1 MPLFEH
7 GFLGAEADQIRQ
19 QILQKYTELFASL
32 NQLNDICH
40 EYLRT
45 AKYHHGEGV
54 DVSAVSYFM
63 RALMTFQSLIV
74 LLERGCIE
82 DVRALCRTLL
92 QACFRLAAIA
102 IDPTV
107 VNRIV
112 ASALDLDR
120 QRLRHFKSGVLKM
133 LPGASDVD
141 LDAKIAELDA
151 KIKTLGGSMITDK
164 ELAKIGGRLGDYY
177 TAYALQSDA
186 AHTSPS
192 DLQSLLKYDQNGNLL
207 GFNYGPHDKDLIT
220 NGVYAISLQMDNLV
234 NLDKVI
240 KSGLPVSFSDFQNRS
255 VRFRSDMPGVFNPQG

>member
-1 MPLFEH
+1 MFEH
-7 GFLGAEADQIRQ
+7 EFLGTEADQIRQ

-45 AKYHHGEGV
+45 AKYYHGEGV
-54 DVSAVSYFM
+54 DVSAVTYFM
-63 RALMTFQSLIV
+63 RGLMTFQSLII
-74 LLERGCIE
+74 LSEHGCIE

-102 IDPTV
+102 IDPKV

-120 QRLRHFKSGVLKM
+120 HRLRHFKSGVLKM
-133 LPGASDVD
+133 PPGASDVD

-151 KIKTLGGSMITDK
+151 KIKTLDGSMVTDK
-164 ELAKIGGRLGDYY
+164 ELATIGGRLGDYN
-177 TAYALQSDA
+177 TAYLILSDA
-186 AHTSPS
+186 AHTSPT
-192 DLQSLLKYDQNGNLL
+192 DLQSFLKHDENRTLL
-207 GFNYGPHDKDLIT
+207 GFMYGPHDKDLLT
-220 NGVYAISLQMDNLV
+220 YAMYASSLQMDNLV

-240 KSGLPVSFSDFQNRS
+240 KSGLPASFSDFQRRS
-255 VRFRSDMPGVFNPQG
+255 VRVRSDMPSIFNPQG